1 MKTLKKLL
9 VVLFAVIMA
18 MTVAVFTACQPVE
31 TENNDKKD
39 QVVNTETQKL
49 INALLTQSVEYVDFN
64 MNVNVES
71 IDSHYNI
78 RSANSTAAG
87 KIDVLKGNGDIVS
100 DSGDGTYSYLFL
112 RGWDAYNYSS
122 NKEVTDFDG
131 IELKYLGSFND
142 YLDEIPQLSG
152 IDLGQVISAFYVPAT
167 AAAAI
172 EAADQL
178 NALTVEEGKV
188 TVDISLMMRN
198 ALLKVK
204 AFLDKIND
212 NTTIGQ
218 FLALE
223 EVKGLIE
230 GLTVGMTG
238 AELQAM
244 VAMMLLQIEMTPA
257 EEGSSVTVGQMLAQ
271 YGISLSALAVPADA
285 NSSAYDYLIKFISSD
300 EINTFIDKM
309 LEMSGSEIKMPANLK
324 DVKLGF
330 ILNALKMPSIQS
342 YKDLINNCLTLITE
356 TGIFLPAEGTDKN
369 IVISG
374 VKIIYTLN
382 NRVLTGQRA
391 EAKIVVPA
399 KSSETTCKITADIT
413 FPSTAPELVD
423 LSGNIIS
430 GEIM

>member
-1 MKTLKKLL
+1 M
-9 VVLFAVIMA
+9 
-18 MTVAVFTACQPVE
+18 
-31 TENNDKKD
+31 
-39 QVVNTETQKL
+39 
-49 INALLTQSVEYVDFN
+49 
-64 MNVNVES
+64 
-71 IDSHYNI
+71 
-78 RSANSTAAG
+78 
-87 KIDVLKGNGDIVS
+87 
-100 DSGDGTYSYLFL
+100 
-112 RGWDAYNYSS
+112 
-122 NKEVTDFDG
+122 
-131 IELKYLGSFND
+131 
-142 YLDEIPQLSG
+142 
-152 IDLGQVISAFYVPAT
+152 ISAFYVPAT

-223 EVKGLIE
+223 EVKSLIE

-330 ILNALKMPSIQS
+330 VLNALKMPSIQS